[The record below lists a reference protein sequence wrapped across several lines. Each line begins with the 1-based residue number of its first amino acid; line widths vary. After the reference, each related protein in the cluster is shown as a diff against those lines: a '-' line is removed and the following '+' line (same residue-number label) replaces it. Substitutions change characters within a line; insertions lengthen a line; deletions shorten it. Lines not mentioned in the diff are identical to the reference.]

1 MKLANLLRPIT
12 YSVRQGN
19 DDLEIGKITHHSR
32 EAEKD
37 TLFVCIKGAVTD
49 GAFYVREAVE
59 KGAVA
64 ILSDREVEVPK
75 EITLILVENVRETLA
90 KIAAVL
96 WRAVQRNSY
105 DRHYGD
111 KGKDDNGIYDLPHI
125 KECGI

>member
-1 MKLANLLRPIT
+1 MKLTNLLRPIT

-19 DDLEIGKITHHSR
+19 DDLEIGKITHYSR

-90 KIAAVL
+90 KIAIL
-96 WRAVQRNSY
+96 RSGGSGKRSGCYFIGQRGRSTERN
-105 DRHYGD
+105 
-111 KGKDDNGIYDLPHI
+111 HI
-125 KECGI
+125 DFS